1 MSPEALETLE
11 AEHVHKF
18 YSEVANH
25 FSETRHK
32 AWPEVAAFINSLAP
46 GSLLADIGKWRP
58 QPAPRKVFYLLTTG
72 TLIFCLGCGNGKNL
86 HVNPPVIKIGL
97 DNCVE
102 LVQIASHH
110 GCEVV
115 TADCMS
121 LPLRSNCFDAVIC
134 IAVIHH
140 LSTEDRRVKALKE
153 LVRVLSVGGKLL
165 VYVWAFEQKREVCL
179 YSHITLTV
187 TLELLKCTTPK
198 GTRTAQW
205 SNI

>member
-1 MSPEALETLE
+1 MTSACSKGSIL
-11 AEHVHKF
+11 
-18 YSEVANH
+18 SINDGDS
-25 FSETRHK
+25 FS
-32 AWPEVAAFINSLAP
+32 
-46 GSLLADIGKWRP
+46 
-58 QPAPRKVFYLLTTG
+58 
-72 TLIFCLGCGNGKNL
+72 CLGCGNGKNL

-102 LVQIASHH
+102 LVRIASRR

-115 TADCMS
+115 TADCLS

-140 LSTEDRRVKALKE
+140 LSTEERRVKALKE

-179 YSHITLTV
+179 YSYTTLTV
-187 TLELLKCTTPK
+187 SLELLKCTTPK
-198 GTRTAQW
+198 GARTAQW